1 MTKLQLNS
9 QQTVKSQKQIAAR
22 PAIMFS
28 IAANTQGGPSR
39 INGVHKNVK

>member
-9 QQTVKSQKQIAAR
+9 QQTVKSQKKIAAR

-39 INGVHKNVK
+39 INGVYKNVK

>member
-9 QQTVKSQKQIAAR
+9 QQTVKSQKQIM
-22 PAIMFS
+22 PQPVIIFS

-39 INGVHKNVK
+39 INGAHKNVK

>member
-9 QQTVKSQKQIAAR
+9 QQTVKPQQQIQLP

-28 IAANTQGGPSR
+28 IAVSTQGGAVR
-39 INGVHKNVK
+39 QIGEQKNVR

>member
-9 QQTVKSQKQIAAR
+9 QQTVKSQKKIAAR

-28 IAANTQGGPSR
+28 IAANTQGGPSK
-39 INGVHKNVK
+39 INGAHKNVK

>member
-9 QQTVKSQKQIAAR
+9 QQTVKPQQQIQLP

-28 IAANTQGGPSR
+28 IAVSTQGGPSR
-39 INGVHKNVK
+39 INGVYKNVK

>member
-9 QQTVKSQKQIAAR
+9 QQTVKSQKQVTLL

-28 IAANTQGGPSR
+28 IAISTQGGPSK
-39 INGVHKNVK
+39 INGAHKNVK

>member
-9 QQTVKSQKQIAAR
+9 QQTVKPRQQIQPQ

-28 IAANTQGGPSR
+28 IAVSTQGGAIR
-39 INGVHKNVK
+39 QIGEQKNVR